1 MEAKTKILIVEH
13 DENDIELIQHE
24 LKKGKVN
31 YIAEIVQTENAYENA
46 LRNFKPDIILSDYAL
61 PAFSGTAAFA
71 IRNKIAPHTPFI
83 FVSGTIGEE
92 NSNELIRNGVT
103 DYVLKEK
110 LFTLPVK
117 VIRALKEAE
126 ERQHNIKVEEALKE
140 NEAMLRHLLE
150 AVILS
155 EKKLEDTQ
163 QIAHLGNWEL
173 DFATGFGIW
182 SDEACRIYGL
192 PLEENK
198 VTYDNWLSFIHP
210 DDLEYLK
217 NINNETKKTLGDTVF
232 DHRIVLRNG
241 TVKYIHSVSKCK
253 FDLNGNPTRLFGISH
268 DVTEIV
274 YAKKMEEESER
285 KFKDVAEQL
294 MEVSSSIP
302 GAVYQFVMKPDGS
315 FSFLFISK
323 GMYELTGVSINDIY
337 EDASL
342 PFALIHADDF
352 PQVMQSIRVSGVH
365 LTPWLQI
372 FRMQPPNSDLKWI
385 RGNSIPGKLPDGSI
399 LWNGTFIDFT
409 QTKEAEN
416 KLTYHYAELKKTNS
430 ELDRFVYSTSHDLR
444 APLKSMLGLIGI
456 IKESTDH
463 GNSIQHERLE
473 MLNKSVL
480 NLDDFIEDILHY
492 SRNARMEVAKE
503 EITFE
508 EVIQEI
514 SGGHIFID
522 EAKGLKLQ
530 MEIHQDIK
538 FISDKR
544 RINVILNNLISN
556 AIKYRDTSK
565 GNPFVYILV
574 HCSKEN
580 AIITIEDNGIGIAD
594 KEKEKIFEMF
604 YRATALSSGSGLG
617 MYIVKETIEKLGAS
631 IHLESELGVGTKI
644 TVTIPQQLPSLK

>member
-13 DENDIELIQHE
+13 DENDIELVQHE

-117 VIRALKEAE
+117 VNRALKEAE
-126 ERQHNIKVEEALKE
+126 ERQQNIKVEEALKE
-140 NEAMLRHLLE
+140 SEAMLRHLLE
-150 AVILS
+150 AVMLS
-155 EKKLEDTQ
+155 EKKLEDAQ

-173 DFATGFGIW
+173 DFATGLGIW

-217 NINNETKKTLGDTVF
+217 NINNETKKTLSDTVF

-241 TVKYIHSVSKCK
+241 TVKYIHSVSKCI

-274 YAKKMEEESER
+274 YAKKKEEESER

-352 PQVMQSIRVSGVH
+352 PQVMQSIWVSGVH

-372 FRMQPPNSDLKWI
+372 FRMQPLNSDLKWI

-492 SRNARMEVAKE
+492 SHNARMEVAKE

-514 SGGHIFID
+514 SGGHMFID

-530 MEIHQDIK
+530 IEIHQDIK

-544 RINVILNNLISN
+544 RINVILNNVISN
-556 AIKYRDTSK
+556 AIKYRDASK

-617 MYIVKETIEKLGAS
+617 MYIVKETIEKLGAT
-631 IHLESELGVGTKI
+631 IHIESELGVGTKI